1 MTSILF
7 ELGLLLA
14 LLIANGVFAMAEIAL
29 VSSRRARLQV
39 LADEGK
45 SGAKAALGLMDQ
57 PGMFLSTVQVG
68 ITLVGTL
75 SGAVAGA
82 HLIEILTPLM
92 ASSLGMGM
100 DPAET
105 VSAILVVAVITF
117 LSVVI
122 GELVPKRLALH
133 SPEASATRLS
143 PPMIALSKIASPAVR
158 LLDSSSDLISRLLG
172 VKPGEEATV
181 SEEEVRAM
189 IHQGTV
195 AGVFDKSEQSMV
207 EGVLDLDDLTAAD
220 LMTPKNRIVW
230 LDLDDPEP
238 ENWRKVAEGG
248 HSYFPGYRGV
258 RDHVLGLISVKALWA
273 NSALDKKQP
282 LESLL
287 TPAVFVPE
295 STPCNKVIDE
305 FRKQGRHVA
314 MVVDEFGGVAGLV
327 TLNDMMEAIL
337 GRLPEQEE
345 RARPSL
351 RQQEEG
357 TWVVDA
363 LIEFEDVVSAIGM
376 EVPQAELDES
386 DYRTLAGFV
395 LNHLGRVPAE
405 GDHFSHRGFR
415 FEVID
420 MDRHRIDKVM
430 IKKEVATDA
439 PSAVE
444 S

>member
-1 MTSILF
+1 MSVILVEF
-7 ELGLLLA
+7 AFLFA
-14 LLIANGVFAMAEIAL
+14 LLIANGVFAMAEIAV
-29 VSSRRARLQV
+29 VSSRKARLQM
-39 LADEGK
+39 LADEGRV
-45 SGAKAALGLMDQ
+45 GAKAALGLLEQ

-75 SGAVAGA
+75 AGAFSGA
-82 HLIEILTPLM
+82 HLIEELTPIVAQVPFLVEW
-92 ASSLGMGM
+92 
-100 DPAET
+100 AET
-105 VSAILVVAVITF
+105 LSTILVVAVITY

-122 GELVPKRLALH
+122 GELVPKRLAINA
-133 SPEASATRLS
+133 PESSAARLS
-143 PPMIALSKIASPAVR
+143 PPMIALSKLASPVVR
-158 LLDSSSDLISRLLG
+158 LLDASSNMFARLLG
-172 VKPGEEATV
+172 VKGGEESTV

-230 LDLDDPEP
+230 LDLDDPEA
-238 ENWRKVAEGG
+238 ENWRKVADSG
-248 HSYFPGYRGV
+248 HSYFPGYRGL

-273 NSALDKKQP
+273 NMARETRAP
-282 LESLL
+282 MESLI

-295 STPCNKVIDE
+295 STPCTKVIEE

-314 MVVDEFGGVAGLV
+314 LVVDEFGSVVGLV

-345 RARPSL
+345 RARPTA

-357 TWVVDA
+357 TWVADA
-363 LIEFEDVVSAIGM
+363 LMDIEDVVSVIGI
-376 EVPQAELDES
+376 EIPAAELEES
-386 DYRTLAGFV
+386 EFRTLAGFV
-395 LNHLGRVPAE
+395 LHHLGRVPVE
-405 GDHFSHRGFR
+405 GDHFTYQDHR

-430 IKKEVATDA
+430 IKR
-439 PSAVE
+439 VE
-444 S
+444 PVVPEAAA